1 MQDIIISLLKLNLF
15 PVKRLNWVFGGCF
28 FLYVPTAPK
37 FKVGGIQS
45 CMLSRHFCTF
55 SPINNFFPVLAAAE
69 IVLQSGKGLFLLV

>member
-55 SPINNFFPVLAAAE
+55 SPINFFPSAAAAE

>member
-15 PVKRLNWVFGGCF
+15 PVKRLNWVFGGCCF
-28 FLYVPTAPK
+28 FFCIPTAPK

-55 SPINNFFPVLAAAE
+55 SPINFFPSAAE